1 MDAEPVAHALLPTAL
16 HMLRPSTAQTI
27 APAPEAEIKT
37 TGTWAQSQGR
47 RLIRHGEGSLGTI
60 GLPERHVQIIAETVG
75 IQVADFERPGLH
87 GRLMYHHPALAYGQ
101 QCRAV
106 GNTVD
111 GWRKT
116 ALRSRQHAFVTTKA
130 QAQVGD
136 AVEHFATAVGLT
148 QGQLRPP
155 RRNIAL
161 HVSGHGLI
169 ALLNAFPGLQIAFV
183 APVPGAGVDTTAQ
196 PQK

>member
-1 MDAEPVAHALLPTAL
+1 MDTEPVAHALLPAAL
-16 HMLRPSTAQTI
+16 HMFRPAAAQAI
-27 APAPEAEIKT
+27 APAPDAEIKT

-47 RLIRHGEGSLGTI
+47 RLIRHDECSLVTI
-60 GLPERHVQIIAETVG
+60 GLPEGHVQIIAETVG
-75 IQVADFERPGLH
+75 IQVADFERSGLH
-87 GRLMYHHPALAYGQ
+87 GRLMYHHPALADGQ

-116 ALRSRQHAFVTTKA
+116 ALRSRQHAFVTAKP

-148 QGQLRPP
+148 QGQLRLP

-161 HVSGHGLI
+161 QVSGHGLI
-169 ALLNAFPGLQIAFV
+169 ALLDAFSGLQIAFV